1 MIRRI
6 DVAPGPLGPY
16 STCVVA
22 GDFVFISGQIPLDP
36 DRKEVVAA
44 TLYDQAVVALTNLLR
59 AAEEAGS
66 SRERLVALRVYVTD
80 ISQAPEVNRAFRDVL
95 GEPYPAREMVGVSAL
110 PAGAMIEIAGIA
122 RL

>member
-44 TLYDQAVVALTNLLR
+44 TLYDQAVVALRNLIR

>member
-1 MIRRI
+1 MIRH
-6 DVAPGPLGPY
+6 VNVPPGPLGPY
-16 STCVVA
+16 STCVIA

-36 DRKEVVAA
+36 ERKEVVAE
-44 TLYDQAVVALTNLLR
+44 TMYDQAVRALKNLVA
-59 AAEEAGS
+59 AVEEAGS

-80 ISQAPEVNRAFRDVL
+80 ISRAAEVNQAFYDVL
-95 GEPYPAREMVGVSAL
+95 GDPFPAREMVGVKAL